1 MSESDIF
8 VTRVHLKTDT
18 DDRQGLIDYC
28 LHSREEHG
36 TDYIAVGWS
45 CVYELEDGTSAK
57 PDSADAFFALYDQWK
72 SRYGK
77 RADHV
82 INVFRETLPGDLFW
96 TRDLDGCYWICRA
109 TGTALPLLNEE
120 LDIGIAVPVDAYRI
134 GHEVP
139 GQIRAS
145 FNRPRGGTSESFHD
159 KMIVEY
165 SKHVYNQCSG
175 TQIYTV
181 EKQTTSTDLISN
193 LPALELEEL
202 VITYLQLEK
211 DLYVLSNSIANKS
224 TSIKVECELLS
235 RTNPGERAVVQV
247 KGGSKHTLYA
257 SEFQSLVDAGTTVY
271 PKAPVVILDVAS
283 PLVVEITNEQLQ
295 AFYAANKQLLPHS
308 ITRWENL
315 FA

>member
-1 MSESDIF
+1 MSESDIC

-18 DDRQGLIDYC
+18 PKREHLIDYC
-28 LHSREEHG
+28 LHSRAERG
-36 TDYIAVGWS
+36 TQYIAVGWS
-45 CVYELEDGTSAK
+45 CVYELEDGTVAK
-57 PDSADAFFALYDQWK
+57 PDSAEAFFTLYDRWRR
-72 SRYGK
+72 RYRK
-77 RADHV
+77 RTDHV
-82 INVFRETLPGDLFW
+82 INVFSETLPGDLFW

-109 TGTALPLLNEE
+109 TGTALPLLDEE
-120 LDIGIAVPVDAYRI
+120 LDIGIVVPVDAYPV

-139 GQIRAS
+139 GQVRAS

-159 KMIVEY
+159 KMLVEY
-165 SKHVYNQCSG
+165 SKHVYNQCSNCSA
-175 TQIYTV
+175 YTV
-181 EKQTTSTDLISN
+181 ERQSGGDLISN

-202 VITYLQLEK
+202 MITYLQLEK
-211 DLYVLSNSIANKS
+211 DLYVLSNSIASKS

-247 KGGSKHTLYA
+247 KGGSSHTLYA
-257 SEFQSLVDAGTTVY
+257 SEFQFFVDAGTTVY
-271 PKAPVVILDVAS
+271 LKAPVVILDVAS

-315 FA
+315 FT